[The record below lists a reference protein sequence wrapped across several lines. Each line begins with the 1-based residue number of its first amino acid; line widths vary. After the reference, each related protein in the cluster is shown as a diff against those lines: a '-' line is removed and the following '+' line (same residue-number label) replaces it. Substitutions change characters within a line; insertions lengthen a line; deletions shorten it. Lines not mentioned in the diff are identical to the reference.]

1 MVYQAIAQLRN
12 RRYITMNRFRFS
24 SVTLFLIIGFV
35 FTFNTTNQAQSDYFP
50 VREWRT
56 SKPEVQGLD
65 KVRIKKLIKRI
76 NNNRIQGIDSLLI
89 VRNGYLVTEKYFN
102 GWSRDRLHTLQSNTK
117 SITSLLVGI
126 AIDQGSITSV
136 DDKVVSFFPEYQR
149 IRNLDDRKAAMSV
162 RDLLTMR
169 TGFDWSEDRYEGSP
183 LQRLNTCEC
192 DWLKLVLDWP
202 MREQPGTRFEYNS
215 GGVILL
221 AGIIRNATGMNTDAF
236 AQQFLFD
243 PLGIRQVGWY
253 RGQPDALPHTGG
265 GLLMRPRDMAKIGYL
280 LLKKG
285 RWGDR
290 QIVSES
296 WFNESM
302 QHWIR
307 RPRTF
312 RFHPTDYGYLWW
324 LMPIDGASG
333 DGEPDADILTASG
346 AQGQWIF
353 AIPRYDMVVVVTGS
367 ANDFAVPVDF
377 LYSDILQSVT
387 Q

>member
-1 MVYQAIAQLRN
+1 
-12 RRYITMNRFRFS
+12 MNRFRLS
-24 SVTLFLIIGFV
+24 STVLVIVSGFV
-35 FTFNTTNQAQSDYFP
+35 FASYTTAQAQSDYFP
-50 VREWRT
+50 AGEWRT
-56 SKPEVQGLD
+56 SKPQNQGLD
-65 KVRIKKLIKRI
+65 HVRIKRLIKRI
-76 NNNRIQGIDSLLI
+76 RNNRIQGIDSLLV
-89 VRNGYLVTEKYFN
+89 VRNGYLVTERYFN

-126 AIDQGSITSV
+126 AIDQGSINSV
-136 DDKVVSFFPEYQR
+136 DDKVVPFFSEYQR

-169 TGFDWSEDRYEGSP
+169 TGLDWSESRYEGSP

-221 AGIIRNATGMNTDAF
+221 AGIIRNATGMNTDQF
-236 AQQFLFD
+236 AQQNLFD
-243 PLGIRQVGWY
+243 PLGIRQVSWH
-253 RGQPDALPHTGG
+253 RGHPDALPHTGG

-290 QIVSES
+290 QVVSES
-296 WFNESM
+296 WLDDSM

-333 DGEPDADILTASG
+333 DGEPNADILTASG

-377 LYSDILQSVT
+377 LYSDILQAVT